1 MWSECS
7 DTGENGRIRMVSK
20 EAGSC
25 RIVSVMVRI
34 LKFILSEVS
43 RHWKLLSRRV
53 TLPARGKG

>member
-1 MWSECS
+1 MVEYK
-7 DTGENGRIRMVSK
+7 IRVLSK

-25 RIVSVMVRI
+25 RTVSAMVRI